1 MISIIGFKEGLCY
14 QGGRYTKRL
23 PSATYI
29 RRERV
34 SLQPQASAAD
44 WPWPPRG
51 SASEVKRAERARGAN
66 EARLHNAI
74 RTLGSLMKWLR
85 PRSNQ
90 RMTPMAS

>member
-1 MISIIGFKEGLCY
+1 MLSRRKVHRC
-14 QGGRYTKRL
+14 L

-44 WPWPPRG
+44 WLWPPRG
-51 SASEVKRAERARGAN
+51 SASEVKRAERVRGAN

-74 RTLGSLMKWLR
+74 RTLGSLTKR
-85 PRSNQ
+85 PLYYE
-90 RMTPMAS
+90 